1 VKDPCISLLLVA
13 TTVPITTVI
22 LDFDGTLASSLEG
35 IWTCMRETLTHYNF
49 ADPTQQ
55 QVRQTIGLTLEES
68 MHRLTEGRCEEPLTS
83 EMVKHYRT
91 LHTTKA
97 APLTRLFDGAIPTL
111 TELRRRNIFIILVSN
126 KGRAGLHQLI
136 AQLKI
141 TDYIDIVISAED
153 TPYRK
158 PDARLYTNH
167 IAPLLPFTPDSQTLV
182 VGDTETDIL
191 FAKNAHLL
199 SCWATYGYG
208 DAQRCKAL
216 APDFELHA
224 LTDLPAL
231 VTSHRQ
237 NPII

>member
-1 VKDPCISLLLVA
+1 M
-13 TTVPITTVI
+13 PIKTII

-35 IWTCMRETLTHYNF
+35 IWTCMRETLLHYNF
-49 ADPTQQ
+49 AAPTPQ
-55 QVRQTIGLTLEES
+55 QVRTTIGLTLEES
-68 MHRLTEGRCEEPLTS
+68 MHRLTEGRCKEPLTS

-91 LHTTKA
+91 LHTAKA

-111 TELRRRNIFIILVSN
+111 TELRRSNIFTILVSN

-141 TDYIDIVISAED
+141 ADYIDIILSAED
-153 TPYRK
+153 TTHRK
-158 PDARLYTNH
+158 PDARLYTDH
-167 IAPLLPFTPDSQTLV
+167 IAPLLPLTPDSQTLV

-191 FAKNAHLL
+191 FAKNANLL

-208 DAQRCKAL
+208 NTERCKAIS
-216 APDFELHA
+216 PDFELQK

-231 VTSHRQ
+231 IARSGT
-237 NPII
+237 

>member
-1 VKDPCISLLLVA
+1 M
-13 TTVPITTVI
+13 PIKTVI
-22 LDFDGTLASSLEG
+22 LDFDGTLASSHEG

-49 ADPTQQ
+49 PAPTPQ

-68 MHRLTEGRCEEPLTS
+68 MHRLTEGRSEEPLTS
-83 EMVKHYRT
+83 EMVSFYRA
-91 LHTTKA
+91 LHTTKV
-97 APLTRLFDGAIPTL
+97 APHTHLFHGAIPAL
-111 TELRRRNIFIILVSN
+111 TELRRRNIFTILVSN
-126 KGRAGLHQLI
+126 KGRAGLLQLI

-141 TDYIDIVISAED
+141 TDCIDIVLSADD

-167 IAPLLPFTPDSQTLV
+167 IAPLLPLTPDSQTLV

-191 FAKNAHLL
+191 FAKNANLL

-216 APDFELHA
+216 APDFELPSLA
-224 LTDLPAL
+224 DLLTLI
-231 VTSHRQ
+231 TTQ
-237 NPII
+237 TT

>member
-1 VKDPCISLLLVA
+1 M
-13 TTVPITTVI
+13 PIKTII

-49 ADPTQQ
+49 AAPTLQ

-68 MHRLTEGRCEEPLTS
+68 IHRLTEGRCEEPLTS
-83 EMVKHYRT
+83 EMVKHYRI

-111 TELRRRNIFIILVSN
+111 AELRRRNIFTILVSN
-126 KGRAGLHQLI
+126 KGQAGLHQLI

-141 TDYIDIVISAED
+141 TNYIDIILSAED
-153 TPYRK
+153 TPHRK
-158 PDARLYTNH
+158 PDPRLYTDH
-167 IAPLLPFTPDSQTLV
+167 IAPLLPLTSQTLA

-191 FAKNAHLL
+191 FAKNANLL

-208 DAQRCKAL
+208 NTERCKAIS
-216 APDFELHA
+216 PDFELQK

-231 VTSHRQ
+231 IARSGT
-237 NPII
+237 

>member
-1 VKDPCISLLLVA
+1 LIA
-13 TTVPITTVI
+13 ATVPIKTII

-35 IWTCMRETLTHYNF
+35 IWTCMRETLLHYNF
-49 ADPTQQ
+49 PAPTSQ

-91 LHTTKA
+91 LHSTKA

-111 TELRRRNIFIILVSN
+111 TELRHSNIFTILVSN

-136 AQLKI
+136 TQLKI
-141 TDYIDIVISAED
+141 TNYIDIIISAED
-153 TPYRK
+153 APYRK
-158 PDARLYTNH
+158 PDARLYTAH
-167 IAPLLPFTPDSQTLV
+167 IAPLLPLTPDSQTLV

-191 FAKNAHLL
+191 FAKNANLI

-208 DAQRCKAL
+208 DVQRCKAL
-216 APDFELHA
+216 APDFELRK
-224 LTDLPAL
+224 LTDLPTL
-231 VTSHRQ
+231 IVRSRT
-237 NPII
+237 

>member
-1 VKDPCISLLLVA
+1 M
-13 TTVPITTVI
+13 PIKTVI
-22 LDFDGTLASSLEG
+22 LDFDGTLASSHEG

-49 ADPTQQ
+49 PAPTPQ

-68 MHRLTEGRCEEPLTS
+68 MHRLTEGRSEETLTS
-83 EMVKHYRT
+83 EMVSFYRA

-97 APLTRLFDGAIPTL
+97 APHTHLFHGAIPAL
-111 TELRRRNIFIILVSN
+111 TELRRRNIFTILVSN
-126 KGRAGLHQLI
+126 KGRAGLHQLLT
-136 AQLKI
+136 QLKI
-141 TDYIDIVISAED
+141 TDCIDIVLSADD

-167 IAPLLPFTPDSQTLV
+167 IAPLLPLTPDSQTLV

-191 FAKNAHLL
+191 FAKNANLL

-216 APDFELHA
+216 APDFELPSLA
-224 LTDLPAL
+224 DLLTLI
-231 VTSHRQ
+231 TTQ
-237 NPII
+237 TT

>member
-1 VKDPCISLLLVA
+1 
-13 TTVPITTVI
+13 VPIKTVI

-35 IWTCMRETLTHYNF
+35 IWTCMRETLLHYSF
-49 ADPTQQ
+49 SAPTPQ

-83 EMVKHYRT
+83 EMVKYYRT

-97 APLTRLFDGAIPTL
+97 APLTSLFDGAIPTL
-111 TELRRRNIFIILVSN
+111 TELRRRNIFTILVSN
-126 KGRAGLHQLI
+126 KGRVGLHQLI

-141 TDYIDIVISAED
+141 TNYIDIVISVED
-153 TPYRK
+153 TPHRK
-158 PDARLYTNH
+158 PDARLYTDH
-167 IAPLLPFTPDSQTLV
+167 IAHLLPLTPDSQTLV

-191 FAKNAHLL
+191 FAKNANLL

-216 APDFELHA
+216 SPDFKLHSLA
-224 LTDLPAL
+224 DLPR
-231 VTSHRQ
+231 SFS
-237 NPII
+237 